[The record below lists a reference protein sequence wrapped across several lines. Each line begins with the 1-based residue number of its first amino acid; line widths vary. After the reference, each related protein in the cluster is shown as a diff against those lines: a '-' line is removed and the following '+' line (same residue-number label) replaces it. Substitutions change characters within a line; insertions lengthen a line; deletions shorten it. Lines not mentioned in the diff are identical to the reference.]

1 MGPFFGDVHLDKARR
16 QSHIRI
22 NEIGDAMSDLQ
33 NPIFH
38 DESQARVWLE
48 SQVWPDGPFCPH
60 CGSTAVTS
68 LHGEAHRPGLYQCNE
83 KECRK
88 QFTVTVGTLFER
100 SKIPLSTWLMA
111 TYLLSA
117 SKKGMSTRQLARMLS
132 LPVKTAWFM
141 THRIREAM
149 RESDPG
155 PLGGEGQTV
164 EADETYISGDK
175 WVFSNDKG
183 WVRVRKKGIEQ
194 EKVIALVERG
204 GRARSFHVPRVNAK
218 TARKIL
224 VTQIDRKSHLR
235 TDESNLYTRV
245 GEEFASHETVNHSID
260 EYVRGD
266 AGTQVIENYFSIFKR
281 GLNGIYQHVSQQHLK
296 RYLCEFDF
304 RYNTRHLTDH
314 ERTSEA
320 LKGILGKRL
329 TYRRTDETRHA

>member
-1 MGPFFGDVHLDKARR
+1 
-16 QSHIRI
+16 
-22 NEIGDAMSDLQ
+22 MSDLQ

-38 DESQARVWLE
+38 DESQAREWLE

-60 CGSTAVTS
+60 CGSTEATS
-68 LHGEAHRPGLYQCNE
+68 LHGKAHRPGLYQCNE

-100 SKIPLSTWLMA
+100 SKISLSKWLMA

-149 RESDPG
+149 RETNPG
-155 PLGGEGQTV
+155 PLGGEGKTV
-164 EADETYISGDK
+164 EADETYISGIK
-175 WVFSNDKG
+175 WVYHNEKG
-183 WVRVRKKGIEQ
+183 WVRERKKGIEQ

-218 TARKIL
+218 TVRNIL
-224 VTQIDRKSHLR
+224 VTQIDRKSDLM
-235 TDESNLYTRV
+235 TDELKVYTKAGR
-245 GEEFASHETVNHSID
+245 EFARHETVNHSIE

-281 GLNGIYQHVSQQHLK
+281 GLTGIYQHVGPQHLK

-304 RYNTRHLTDH
+304 RYNTRDLDDH
-314 ERTSEA
+314 ERTIEA
-320 LKGILGKRL
+320 LRGIQGKRL
-329 TYRRTDETRHA
+329 TYRRTDEARYA